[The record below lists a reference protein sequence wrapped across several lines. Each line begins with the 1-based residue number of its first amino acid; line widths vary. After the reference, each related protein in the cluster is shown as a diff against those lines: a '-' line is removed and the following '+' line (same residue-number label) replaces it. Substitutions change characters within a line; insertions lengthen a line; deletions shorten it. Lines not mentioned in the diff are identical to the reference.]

1 MEAKTVN
8 QFGDKSIYVGR
19 DEGEIY
25 VGMNYVEE
33 PSSAFNKGSYELQE
47 YAPTIHPSIHRDE
60 VDLIKTWIEKK
71 APAEQSARLALVYG
85 KAGIGKSVVMS
96 DLLKKLQ
103 ANPEYLV
110 LGLKS
115 DQIEF
120 VNTEDLAQQLHLAK
134 PLDVVVRESAQKFKR
149 VILLIDQID
158 ALSLSLSSN
167 RTPLRSILKL
177 IGQIQY
183 VPNVR
188 VVISCRPYDLE
199 YDPSLET
206 LRIKSKWEIKEFTKE
221 QVLNILSENNR
232 NERMND
238 NLLRFLGNPLHLYL
252 FLKLESYELLTD
264 PLSTDLLYHQ
274 LWKKFVL
281 DDMVRTVDKQRL
293 LAMLDSLV
301 KTMYG
306 RQELTVHVREY
317 ETAFSAELQYLLR
330 NDLMLKTKNGQVQ
343 FFHQTLFDYVYARRF
358 TEQGND
364 LLSVL
369 REQHQGL
376 FSRAAVKSILTFL
389 REQNPSKYIHTVD
402 QLLYAKNSEGLDI
415 YRYHLKSLA
424 VSNMAFFEMPLK
436 DEINLISRKLFHDK
450 VYMDIVF
457 ETVYSPHWFKTIW
470 EIIDCKGGWR
480 NLERGYKEKA
490 MLMCER
496 SLWLDADGVLDKL
509 DKTLDYNDEEDCK
522 YVSNLLQHYDL
533 NCSSDRL
540 IGFYN
545 RLVKS
550 RNPLEHIH
558 LLRNILKENPTF
570 VGGELKKNVRL
581 QLLEK
586 ETKYIHR
593 IGVSHDVEHLYE
605 ELLKTHHDEGIQ
617 LLVDILKLVY
627 DKTKFELKGAEIYNS
642 TEFFSFR
649 RATGGHFVDNFVED
663 AANILIDDFLKS
675 IDNEKTL
682 HYLSDF
688 AKSEHEG
695 FVFIALYVYTNKPK
709 RFKDDV
715 REIILKRSVLSNA
728 PSWVEYQA
736 VEALRVS
743 FPLWNDEQKETII
756 ERILDIDDEGE
767 HILFKD
773 AVEMRLQYGHPLLD
787 IDLHKGKALGVI
799 SEDELKRL
807 SWTAYQERKRIQ
819 RKFKPVRLINDVP
832 SKMTSHSGWTS
843 LREEQGLKMSPESWL
858 KSMLT
863 YKNDPMDWEKPS
875 LTGQCHL
882 FRNVVCKDPDK
893 FIGLINDVVK
903 NESVIMNYPL
913 AGMQGLMDA
922 GRMDDALH
930 ILEGIL
936 DVIHYDVN
944 SSERGFSLHS
954 LLFALNDIAKSGKV
968 PEIVFNLF
976 CNALLNAKEPE
987 EDRHKDDKDVHTVGI
1002 NQSRGN
1008 AGYMLVE
1015 CAQETKYAEGLF
1027 KTIEAVAETASVYT
1041 RAAVLLN
1048 LAILNNL
1055 DKNRNVQLF
1064 KKLMHDYDPRLM
1076 ALPVHNYNPL
1086 VYFINYAVDDLI
1098 DFFSHAVD
1106 CEECYKEQ
1114 VVILWLAWSHNKRD
1128 DRIKGFLDKMCYRSQ
1143 EARLSLLN
1151 FLGTLDRKMNDDA
1164 LCYILRFMD
1173 PQFDSPEMGN
1183 AFDNLF
1189 YHAKDWN
1196 DETQN
1201 MIADTFVASP
1211 LSKHKIRVFIE
1222 FLAGYAIKDP
1232 IQTLKWLEA
1241 VLETKVASDD
1251 IYVWNHIA
1259 DVIIQSYNGIKSFN
1273 DSSYQDILE
1282 HAMDLIDTIMQNPS
1296 NKYLITNFI
1305 NKLDNE

>member
-8 QFGDKSIYVGR
+8 QFGDKSIYVER
-19 DEGEIY
+19 NEGEIY

-47 YAPTIHPSIHRDE
+47 YAPTIHPSIRRDE

-96 DLLKKLQ
+96 DLLKELQ

-134 PLDVVVRESAQKFKR
+134 PLDVVVRESAQKYKR

-206 LRIKSKWEIKEFTKE
+206 LRIKNKWEIKEFTKE

-232 NERMND
+232 NERLND

-274 LWKKFVL
+274 LWKKYVL
-281 DDMVRTVDKQRL
+281 DDTVRTVDVQRL
-293 LAMLDSLV
+293 LAVLDSLV
-301 KTMYG
+301 KTMYD

-317 ETAFSAELQYLLR
+317 ETAFSSELKYLLR

-358 TEQGND
+358 IEQGND

-369 REQHQGL
+369 RGQHQGL

-389 REQNPSKYIHTVD
+389 REQNPSEYIHIVD
-402 QLLYAKNSEGLDI
+402 QLLYAKNSEGQDV

-424 VSNMAFFEMPLK
+424 ISNMAFFEMPLK
-436 DEINLISRKLFHDK
+436 EEINLISRKLFQDK

-457 ETVYSPHWFKTIW
+457 ETVYSPLWFKAIW
-470 EIIDCKGGWR
+470 EIIDCKGGWK

-533 NCSSDRL
+533 NCSSDKL

-550 RNPLEHIH
+550 RNPLEHTH
-558 LLRNILKENPTF
+558 LLKNIIKGNPAF
-570 VGGELKKNVRL
+570 VCGELKENVRL
-581 QLLEK
+581 QLLGK

-593 IGVSHDVEHLYE
+593 IGVNHEVEHLYE
-605 ELLKTHHDEGIQ
+605 ELLKTHRDEGIQ

-627 DKTKFELKGAEIYNS
+627 DKTKFELKGSEIYNS
-642 TEFFSFR
+642 TEFLSFR
-649 RATGGHFVDNFVED
+649 RTTGGHFVSNFVED
-663 AANILIDDFLKS
+663 AANILLDDFLGH
-675 IDNEKTL
+675 IDDEQTRR
-682 HYLSDF
+682 YLETFS
-688 AKSEHEG
+688 KSEHEG
-695 FVFIALYVYTNKPK
+695 FVFISLFVYTEHPDK
-709 RFKDDV
+709 FKDALFD
-715 REIILKRSVLSNA
+715 IITNRPVLANA

-736 VEALRVS
+736 LEALKES
-743 FPLWNDEQKETII
+743 WELMYNEQKAAII
-756 ERILDIDDEGE
+756 DRILAIDDEGE

-773 AVEMRLQYGHPLLD
+773 AIPMRLQYGHPLLD
-787 IDLHKGKALGVI
+787 IDIHKGKALEVI
-799 SEDELKRL
+799 PIEELKEL
-807 SWTAYQERKRIQ
+807 SWPAYQERLRID
-819 RKFKPVRLINDVP
+819 RKFNPERLKNGKP
-832 SKMTSHSGWTS
+832 SSMSTHSGWTS
-843 LREEQGLKMSPESWL
+843 LREDQGLKMNKETWL
-858 KSMLT
+858 KAMRA
-863 YKNDPMDWEKPS
+863 YDNNPFEWDKPS

-882 FRNVVCKDPDK
+882 FR
-893 FIGLINDVVK
+893 DVVSK
-903 NESVIMNYPL
+903 APDRFMELIHEAVADNRILLDYPQ
-913 AGMQGLMDA
+913 AGMQGLLDA
-922 GRMDDALH
+922 GRKDEAMKVLQE
-930 ILEGIL
+930 IQ
-936 DVIHYDVN
+936 DVIDNDVN
-944 SSERGFSLHS
+944 STVRGFSLHS
-954 LLFALNDIAKSGKV
+954 LLFALNDIARDGQV
-968 PEIVFNLF
+968 PEIVFDLF
-976 CNALLNAKEPE
+976 CNAVLNAKEPE
-987 EDRHKDDKDVHTVGI
+987 EDIHQAEKDVYNVGM
-1002 NQSRGN
+1002 NQARGN

-1015 CAQETKYAEGLF
+1015 CARENKYGERIF
-1027 KTIEAVAETASVYT
+1027 NTFEQIAETASVYT
-1041 RAAVLLN
+1041 RAAILLN
-1048 LAILNNL
+1048 MATLNFV
-1055 DKNRNVQLF
+1055 DKNRNVVLF
-1064 KKLMHDYDPRLM
+1064 KKLLHDYNPRLM
-1076 ALPVHNYNPL
+1076 AMPVHNYNPL
-1086 VYFINYAVDDLI
+1086 VYFVNYAIDDLM
-1098 DFFSHAVD
+1098 DFFQHAAD
-1106 CEECYKEQ
+1106 CPECYREQ
-1114 VVILWLAWSHNKRD
+1114 VIIIWLAWSHNMRD
-1128 DRIKGFLDKMCYRSQ
+1128 ERIKAFLDMMCDNSQ

-1151 FLGTLDRKMNDDA
+1151 FLGTLERKMNDDA
-1164 LCYILRFMD
+1164 ISYILHLLE
-1173 PQFDSPEMGN
+1173 PQFDTPEMGE

-1189 YHAKDWN
+1189 YHAKDWS
-1196 DETQN
+1196 DEVQKTVV
-1201 MIADTFVASP
+1201 DVFVLSP

-1241 VLETKVASDD
+1241 VLEAKSPSDD

-1273 DSSYQDILE
+1273 DGSYQDTLE
-1282 HAMDLIDTIMQNPS
+1282 HAMDLIDFIMQNPS